1 MGRKKIKIEKA
12 DRKRGRKEMKEAK
25 LKIQKKMKM
34 KEVQRDDGR
43 KEDER

>member
-12 DRKRGRKEMKEAK
+12 DRKRGRKEM
-25 LKIQKKMKM
+25 
-34 KEVQRDDGR
+34 RDDGR